1 MPDGTFTGTAH
12 GTRYIATKS
21 SAAGGRSQSL
31 VAEQLGGPDYI
42 SANLFWLTPPLLK
55 PCEMPA
61 EKVIAFVL
69 DLTPEINTRGA
80 S

>member
-1 MPDGTFTGTAH
+1 MH

-31 VAEQLGGPDYI
+31 IAEELGGTDYI
-42 SANLFWLTPPLLK
+42 SANLYWLDPPHLK

-61 EKVIAFVL
+61 EKVISFVM
-69 DLTPEINTRGA
+69 DIVPKARAAVART
-80 S
+80 